1 MRRKKLKIG
10 VVVALVAVLAVVV
23 LWERKTQGPG
33 TAKILDLGSGQR
45 GRRVVWSPDGETLAV
60 VTKYE
65 SMIFGHKG
73 SSVKLWDV
81 EQGQVRE
88 TVAESKEK
96 WLAFQQVAFSADGK
110 TIASTISE
118 SIAGPSMPMIREQV
132 KLWDTKTLDLKQ
144 MLGGIGS
151 LGGLALSPDGILVAA
166 GDLNK
171 KTVTLWSA
179 ATGMPERTLQTKTQ
193 PWSMVFS
200 PDSKTLVIGGQND
213 DHSGQVQFWDAHMWT
228 LKHVSNQDNGING
241 VAFSPD
247 GKLIASCGGGE
258 LIQVWNVETGE
269 VILSLKG
276 DKHWHRT
283 VAFSPD
289 SKTVAAG
296 GADRNV
302 RLWDVQTGQP
312 KEFLKGHTD
321 QIYSISFSPD
331 GKTLASTS
339 QDETV
344 RLWPIHNRPGGG
356 K

>member
-1 MRRKKLKIG
+1 MRRKKLKIA
-10 VVVALVAVLAVVV
+10 VVAVLVAVLVVVV
-23 LWERKTQGPG
+23 LWERQAKGPE
-33 TAKILDLGSGQR
+33 TAKVLDLGSGQR
-45 GRRVVWSPDGETLAV
+45 GRRVVWSPDGEILAV

-73 SSVKLWDV
+73 SSVRLWDV
-81 EQGQVRE
+81 EKGQVRE

-96 WLAFQQVAFSADGK
+96 WLAFQQVVFSPDGK
-110 TIASTISE
+110 TIGSTVSE
-118 SIAGPSMPMIREQV
+118 SIAGASRPMIREQV
-132 KLWDTKTLDLKQ
+132 KLWDTKSLDLKQ
-144 MLGGIGS
+144 TLGGIGS
-151 LGGLALSPDGILVAA
+151 LGGLALSPDGKLVAA
-166 GDLNK
+166 GDLSK
-171 KTVTLWSA
+171 KTVALWSA

-213 DHSGQVQFWDAHMWT
+213 DHSGQVQFWDAQTWT
-228 LKHVSNQDNGING
+228 LKHVSNQDSGINE

-247 GKLIASCGGGE
+247 GKMVASCGGGE

-269 VILSLKG
+269 LILSLKG

-289 SKTVAAG
+289 SKIVAAG

-302 RLWDVQTGQP
+302 RLWDVQTGQLI
-312 KEFLKGHTD
+312 ETLKGHTD

-344 RLWPIHNRPGGG
+344 RLWPIQNQPAER